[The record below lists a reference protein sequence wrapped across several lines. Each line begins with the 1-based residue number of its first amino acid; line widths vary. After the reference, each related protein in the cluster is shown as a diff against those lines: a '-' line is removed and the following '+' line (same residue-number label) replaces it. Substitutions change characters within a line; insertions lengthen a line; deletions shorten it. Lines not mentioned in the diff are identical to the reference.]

1 MSKPLLPDL
10 LIEIDVAIPHQPWR
24 VAIPNLEHLST
35 LAVGQA
41 LATLSD
47 PKLGELSLAF
57 VSDAQIRELNQNY
70 RSKDGATNVLSF
82 PAAGPAAVPAAM
94 LGDVVIALETVET
107 EARQKSISVADHTVH
122 LIIHGFL
129 HLQGYGHAT
138 DKDAARMEGLEIQA
152 LAALDIDNP
161 YEIHD

>member
-1 MSKPLLPDL
+1 MPKPPLPDL
-10 LIEIDVAIPHQPWR
+10 PFEIDVAVPHEPWR
-24 VAIPNLEHLST
+24 AALPHLEHLSA

-57 VSDAQIRELNQNY
+57 VSDAQIQVLNQNY
-70 RSKDGATNVLSF
+70 RSKDKPTNVLSF
-82 PAAGPAAVPAAM
+82 PAAGPAAM

-107 EARQKSISVADHTVH
+107 EAQQKSVSVADHTAH

-129 HLQGYGHAT
+129 HLQGYDHET
-138 DKDAARMEGLEIQA
+138 DQDAAQMEGLEIQA